1 MVLYDKVLQ
10 SRLSGKR
17 HMESIWMAAGWQP
30 GVPVTRHEARLGRP
44 GIGELGLP
52 GELRTCLDDPWEFLT
67 HKKEVFAAVVG
78 RSEPGP
84 DAVDVAWIR
93 RVVPDARDA
102 NRSRWPTAP
111 VLEGVQGAP
120 FAEAP
125 PAAPPPI
132 RPPPTVAGS

>member
-30 GVPVTRHEARLGRP
+30 GGPVTRHEARLRRP
-44 GIGELGLP
+44 AIRGLGLP

-84 DAVDVAWIR
+84 GAVDGARMPRGVAASGG
-93 RVVPDARDA
+93 D
-102 NRSRWPTAP
+102 N
-111 VLEGVQGAP
+111 
-120 FAEAP
+120 
-125 PAAPPPI
+125 
-132 RPPPTVAGS
+132 RPPTPTDPLAERVQ